1 MTITETRTPSIAAT
15 IAVHGARRVL
25 LAAAIALLR
34 GSGRRQLLVVPTH
47 NDHMRR
53 DIGLPPVHAPP
64 PRPPVRPW

>member
-1 MTITETRTPSIAAT
+1 MTLIETRTPSIDAT

-25 LAAAIALLR
+25 VAAFLAMLR

-47 NDHMRR
+47 DQHLRR

-64 PRPPVRPW
+64 ERPPVRPW